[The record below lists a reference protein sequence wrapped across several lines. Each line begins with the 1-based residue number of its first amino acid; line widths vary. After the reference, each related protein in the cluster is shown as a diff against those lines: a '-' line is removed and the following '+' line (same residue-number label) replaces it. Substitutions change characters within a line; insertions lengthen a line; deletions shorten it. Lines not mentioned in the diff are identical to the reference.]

1 MKFMTVAGKL
11 VQLDNGKAFKQR
23 RNKMEIWVA
32 FGIGVFLGVFFGVF
46 IMGLLFMARGN

>member
-1 MKFMTVAGKL
+1 MTVAGKL

>member
-23 RNKMEIWVA
+23 RYNMEVWIA
-32 FGIGVFLGVFFGVF
+32 FGLFLGVVFGVLV
-46 IMGLLFMARGN
+46 MGLMFMAKGD